1 MLLPYVWL
9 RLMGMG
15 VVGAYDG
22 YQALILIVTVLAAY
36 ASFLKIRRKPLAA
49 FVFSMVYTTAVYR
62 ALDAFVR
69 GPWVKIWP
77 SFSCRS
83 SPRACMSFTSN
94 EPIIGF
100 YWRLV

>member
-1 MLLPYVWL
+1 
-9 RLMGMG
+9 MG

-69 GPWVKIWP
+69 GALGENLAFI
-77 SFSCRS
+77 FL
-83 SPRACMSFTSN
+83 
-94 EPIIGF
+94 PIIAAGM
-100 YWRLV
+100 YELYVK